1 MLHHL
6 RSTKVLSVLLLPILI
21 NACAMFETGEA
32 KLKRVRTISIISAMG
47 DELSFTRS
55 GLNGMDNRSQHYSI
69 KSWKLDDAIVKQA
82 GALIATHFQVQPIAY
97 DPELFYS
104 HSGKDSPITPLNLIR
119 DDPLKQLLRTQAQQ
133 QSPDA
138 YVVIVKAEST
148 IGPSNRTVEGAG
160 VVKYNALFGSC
171 VQIHALYE
179 IRVYDGHTL
188 DLLEKRP
195 AAPLDNASVTKLAG
209 PSRIVDESYMPSA
222 GDPAQNEKLQAA
234 IVSLIER
241 SLQPTLGDLH
251 LADLQ

>member
-6 RSTKVLSVLLLPILI
+6 RSTKILSVLLFPILI

-55 GLNGMDNRSQHYSI
+55 GLNGMDNHSQRYSI

-119 DDPLKQLLRTQAQQ
+119 YDPLKQLLRDRK
-133 QSPDA
+133 S
-138 YVVIVKAEST
+138 VV
-148 IGPSNRTVEGAG
+148 
-160 VVKYNALFGSC
+160 
-171 VQIHALYE
+171 
-179 IRVYDGHTL
+179 
-188 DLLEKRP
+188 
-195 AAPLDNASVTKLAG
+195 
-209 PSRIVDESYMPSA
+209 
-222 GDPAQNEKLQAA
+222 
-234 IVSLIER
+234 
-241 SLQPTLGDLH
+241 
-251 LADLQ
+251 